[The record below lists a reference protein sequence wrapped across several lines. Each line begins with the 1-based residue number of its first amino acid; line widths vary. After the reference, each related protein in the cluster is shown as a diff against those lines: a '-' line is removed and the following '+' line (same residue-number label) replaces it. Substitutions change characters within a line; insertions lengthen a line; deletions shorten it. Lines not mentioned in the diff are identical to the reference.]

1 MIERLGLKQTPNA
14 SATRF
19 DEARRIAE
27 RIGYPVVVRPSFVL
41 GGRAM
46 EIVYDESMLR
56 DYIGRATQATP
67 EHPVLV
73 DRFLDDAIEI
83 DVDALYDGTEL
94 YLGGVMEHIEE
105 AGIHSGDS
113 ACALP
118 PITLGDRDIE
128 RIRKSTEAIA
138 SGVGVLGLLNV
149 QYAMAGDVLYVLE
162 ANPRA
167 SRTVPFVA
175 KATGVPLAKAAARV
189 SLGATIAQLRDEGLL
204 PTWGDG
210 GTLPIGAPIA
220 VKEAVLPFGRFSG
233 VDTVLGP
240 EMRSTGEVM
249 GIDADFGS
257 AFAKSQ
263 TAAYSS
269 GLPTSGRAFVSVA
282 NRDKRSMVFPV
293 KRLADLGFEI
303 LATEGTAEVLR
314 RNGLKATV
322 LRKLHH
328 GRGDNGEPTT
338 VDAILAGEI
347 DLIVNTPYG
356 VGSRVDG
363 YEIRTA
369 AVTRGV
375 PCITTVQGLAAT
387 VQGIESLISGE
398 IGVRSLQEWAADL
411 NALRAEQLAQQSD
424 GAHGDDSARVSG
436 GNGTIDG

>member
-1 MIERLGLKQTPNA
+1 
-14 SATRF
+14 
-19 DEARRIAE
+19 
-27 RIGYPVVVRPSFVL
+27 
-41 GGRAM
+41 
-46 EIVYDESMLR
+46 
-56 DYIGRATQATP
+56 
-67 EHPVLV
+67 
-73 DRFLDDAIEI
+73 
-83 DVDALYDGTEL
+83 
-94 YLGGVMEHIEE
+94 
-105 AGIHSGDS
+105 
-113 ACALP
+113 
-118 PITLGDRDIE
+118 
-128 RIRKSTEAIA
+128 
-138 SGVGVLGLLNV
+138 
-149 QYAMAGDVLYVLE
+149 
-162 ANPRA
+162 
-167 SRTVPFVA
+167 
-175 KATGVPLAKAAARV
+175 
-189 SLGATIAQLRDEGLL
+189 
-204 PTWGDG
+204 
-210 GTLPIGAPIA
+210 
-220 VKEAVLPFGRFSG
+220 
-233 VDTVLGP
+233 
-240 EMRSTGEVM
+240 
-249 GIDADFGS
+249 
-257 AFAKSQ
+257 
-263 TAAYSS
+263 
-269 GLPTSGRAFVSVA
+269 
-282 NRDKRSMVFPV
+282 MVFPV